1 MNRTL
6 AAGLAA
12 LLALTAC
19 TVNEAAAPPSGGQ
32 APSGGS
38 KTVSFLLFESPNLD
52 AAYWDAQIKR
62 ATDAVPGITV
72 KKVVAPS
79 AGSRDEFA
87 KQLIA
92 SGQFPDVHVGLQDIL
107 GFAPS
112 LYAWTPE
119 DLEDFEC
126 TTCGA
131 IGGKVVQLPTNT
143 QTHSNVYYNK
153 DLFEKA
159 GIAAPPRTYAGLLDA
174 AAKLKAAGITPFV
187 IGGGPDAFAST
198 LAWTGVLTTD
208 VYGKD
213 PAWMRM
219 RREGKVKFTDPGFK
233 AATQKFA
240 DLAAKGY
247 IDKKDLSR
255 DYGATQTAFL
265 EGKGAMYPM
274 GSWFAS
280 PGAGDNP
287 ANKIKIG
294 RFTWP
299 GDTGATKLA
308 AFTGGGLTVSA
319 AARDLDAA
327 KRFALAFQLDTAN
340 LDASVKADALFPA
353 IEGYTPPEMGPV
365 FTDSYQA
372 WSDAKAAGATVPS
385 FGWEAGD
392 DAMPPGMKE
401 KWWASAQ
408 DLISGK
414 KTVDEVLRYL
424 DDEWDKSS

>member
-1 MNRTL
+1 MYRTL

-19 TVNEAAAPPSGGQ
+19 SVNEAAAPSSP
-32 APSGGS
+32 APAGA
-38 KTVSFLLFESPNLD
+38 KEVTFLLFESPNLN

-72 KKVVAPS
+72 KKVVAPA

-92 SGQFPDVHVGLQDIL
+92 SGQFPDVHIGLQDIL
-107 GFAPS
+107 GFAPN

-119 DLEDFEC
+119 DLKDFEC
-126 TTCGA
+126 ATCGA
-131 IGGKVVQLPTNT
+131 TGGKVVQLPTNT

-153 DLFEKA
+153 GLFAKA
-159 GIAAPPRTYAGLLDA
+159 GITAPPTTYAGLLDA
-174 AAKLKAAGITPFV
+174 AAKLKAKDITPFV
-187 IGGGPDAFAST
+187 TGGGPDAFAST

-208 VYGKD
+208 VYAKNPG
-213 PAWMRM
+213 WMRQ
-219 RREGKVKFTDPGFK
+219 RREGKVKFSDPGFK

-287 ANKIKIG
+287 ENKIEIG
-294 RFTWP
+294 RFNWP
-299 GDTGATKLA
+299 GETGSAQLA
-308 AFTGGGLTVSA
+308 GFTGGGLTVSA
-319 AARDLDAA
+319 AAKDLESA
-327 KRFALAFQLDTAN
+327 KRFALAFQLDKAN

-353 IEGYTPPEMGPV
+353 IKGYAPPSMGPV
-365 FTDSYQA
+365 FTESYKA
-372 WSDAKAAGATVPS
+372 WSDAKTAGAIVPS

-392 DAMPPGMKE
+392 DAMLPGMKE
-401 KWWASAQ
+401 KWWSSAQ
-408 DLISGK
+408 DLVSGK
-414 KTVDEVLRYL
+414 KNVDDVLSYL